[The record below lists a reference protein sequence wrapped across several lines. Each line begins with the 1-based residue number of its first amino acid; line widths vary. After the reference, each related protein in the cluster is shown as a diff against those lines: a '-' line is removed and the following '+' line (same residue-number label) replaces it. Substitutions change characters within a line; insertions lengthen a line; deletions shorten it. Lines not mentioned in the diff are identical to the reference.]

1 MFSLLFAKKPKASG
15 LVFVTVSTLAYLV
28 VEFAF
33 NSRLLD
39 VVGGLPSH
47 DEIESIERF
56 GRSISGFAL
65 ALAFWPMLFARLEKK
80 EPFKKAMVIGVVSIA
95 LIVSVYVFQKKLVES
110 IVRNSSP
117 EGRYSAVNLVALQ
130 NCLVTQDIEL
140 EGLPLPKER
149 LAAPDGKAF
158 LATFPILALS
168 TSDLDRK
175 IKKMKPDIIYGIVDR
190 KYGGRTENF
199 NRYVESL
206 KVLQDTYNS
215 KYVPGSNAYTKS
227 INSIPEK
234 QDNAWRKY
242 ENELKKFG
250 QAPAT
255 VPQRYWDRV
264 RGNVRSSGVPVGSD
278 WRPFDRYTFDE
289 AIEKRVR
296 AETKKAYEGELNR
309 HFPGQP
315 GALPPG
321 LSFAAFA
328 KSRAI
333 QAAWMEKL
341 RYPAEITLS
350 PDFKTEKEFYRAVYS
365 KVLETTVQ
373 ENMKKYDAPVE
384 FFKDGEPLD
393 DFGKDSVQI
402 MVAAPMALVF
412 SLTGA
417 VVHLLKFAFFSIQVA
432 TGYAPRS
439 GLVKTMLILGWVVVM
454 FTAFNIG
461 TRSHVTTQPLYH
473 YFQEKTMCM
482 VDNRPTIQ
490 GKMIAYAIRGT
501 IHGQNTA
508 YPIFEW
514 TRKNMLM
521 GFGFG
526 YHGKTLKN

>member
-1 MFSLLFAKKPKASG
+1 MFSLLFAKKSKAAG
-15 LVFVTVSTLAYLV
+15 LVFVTVSTLVYLV

-65 ALAFWPMLFARLEKK
+65 ALAFWPMLFARLEKE
-80 EPFKKAMVIGVVSIA
+80 EPLKKAMVIGVVSIA

-110 IVRNSSP
+110 IVSNSSP

-130 NCLVTQDIEL
+130 NGLVTQDIEL
-140 EGLPLPKER
+140 EDLLLPKER

-175 IKKMKPDIIYGIVDR
+175 IKKMKPDIIRGIVDR
-190 KYGGRTENF
+190 RYGGRTENF

-206 KVLQDTYNS
+206 KVVQDTYNS
-215 KYVPGSNAYTKS
+215 KYVPGSNAYTRS

-242 ENELKKFG
+242 EKDLKKFG
-250 QAPAT
+250 QGPAT

-264 RGNVRSSGVPVGSD
+264 RKNVRASGAPVGPD
-278 WRPFDRYTFDE
+278 WKPYDRYAFDG
-289 AIEKRVR
+289 AIEKRMR
-296 AETKKAYEGELNR
+296 TETKKAYEAELSR
-309 HFPGQP
+309 HFSGQT
-315 GALPPG
+315 GTLPPG
-321 LSFAAFA
+321 LTFTAFV
-328 KSRAI
+328 KSKVI
-333 QAAWMEKL
+333 QAAWAEKL
-341 RYPAEITLS
+341 RYPAGIALNS
-350 PDFKTEKEFYRAVYS
+350 DFKTEKEFYQAVYS
-365 KVLETTVQ
+365 KVLEATVQ

-384 FFKDGEPLD
+384 SFKDGGPLEN
-393 DFGKDSVQI
+393 FGKDSVQI

-439 GLVKTMLILGWVVVM
+439 GLVKTVLILGWVVVM

-473 YFQEKTMCM
+473 YFQAKTTCI

-514 TRKNMLM
+514 TRKNILM

-526 YHGKTLKN
+526 YHGKT